1 MENNKKSIPGSAVR
15 MKYARELFKL
25 KQRDFAHSLGFK
37 NSYISAIEAGD
48 RNISQSVL
56 VSLAKVYNISPT
68 WVLLGQG
75 AMFLNDVDKI
85 KNNGD
90 LEPGLKKLIWYC
102 ENSQFVKHSV
112 LGHFL
117 RILRRDKTIIE
128 DDINIDRSSQES
140 EQIGN
145 KQMDKEELSHGT
157 NNDKAQGYKQQG
169 NNKKTNMV

>member
-1 MENNKKSIPGSAVR
+1 MKNKEIPIPESALR
-15 MKYARELFKL
+15 MKYTREHFNLT
-25 KQRDFAHSLGFK
+25 QVNFADSMGFQ
-37 NSYISAIEAGD
+37 NSYISAIEKGE

-75 AMFLNDVDKI
+75 AMFLNDVDNI
-85 KNNGD
+85 KNIYD
-90 LEPGLKKLIWYC
+90 LDPLLKKLIWYC

-128 DDINIDRSSQES
+128 DDINIDQSSQES
-140 EQIGN
+140 LNSE
-145 KQMDKEELSHGT
+145 KKRMDTEEINHGT
-157 NNDKAQGYKQQG
+157 NKNKAQGYKQQG
-169 NNKKTNMV
+169 NSENTNMV

>member
-75 AMFLNDVDKI
+75 AMFLNDFDKS

-90 LEPGLKKLIWYC
+90 HEPGLKKLIWYC

-117 RILRRDKTIIE
+117 RLLRRDKTIIE